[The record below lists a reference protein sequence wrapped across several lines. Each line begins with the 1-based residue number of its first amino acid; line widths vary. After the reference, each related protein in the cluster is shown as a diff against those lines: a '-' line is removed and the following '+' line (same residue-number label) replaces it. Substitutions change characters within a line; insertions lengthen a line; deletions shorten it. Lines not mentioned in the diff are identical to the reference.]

1 MQSPNQVEAQI
12 TRLIREDWGRLVAVL
27 TGFGGDLALAEDC
40 LHDAVVAALQV
51 WPEAGLPKAPDAWLI
66 TTARRKAIDRLRR
79 AQTNARKADTL
90 ALWHW
95 QNAPE
100 AEELQTL
107 PDKRLE
113 LLFTCCH
120 PALDEKSR
128 VALTLR
134 VVGGLTTS
142 EIAAAFL
149 DKQEAMAT
157 RLTRAKKKIAAA
169 GIRFRLPD
177 AEDLPERIEGVLQ
190 VIYLIFNEGHRGSS
204 DQLTRTDLADE
215 AIRLMRI
222 LSVCLPDHLETKGL
236 LALMLLT
243 DARRLARQGP
253 SGEFIPLDEQKRSRW
268 DRGKIREGRRMV
280 EQVLSAGPP
289 GPYALQAAISAL
301 HAESPDFASTDWTQI
316 VALYDLLWKLQP
328 NPVVLVNCAVAQSY
342 ATDPSTALEQ
352 LEATGAGQHLQAYQP
367 YHACRADL
375 LARQGRPQEAVVA
388 YDRAIELTAAPGEA
402 AFLQARR
409 RAAASCAKS
418 RSEALS

>member
-1 MQSPNQVEAQI
+1 MPSQSLAEAQI

-27 TGFGGDLALAEDC
+27 TDFGGNLALAEDC
-40 LHDAVVAALQV
+40 LQDAVVAALQA
-51 WPEAGLPKAPDAWLI
+51 WPTTGLPDAPDAWLI

-79 AQTNARKADTL
+79 ARTKADKADAV

-95 QNAPE
+95 QHAPE

-113 LLFTCCH
+113 LIFTCCH

-134 VVGGLTTS
+134 SVGGLTTA

-149 DKQEAMAT
+149 DKKETMGI

-177 AEDLPERIEGVLQ
+177 PEDLPGRVDGVLK
-190 VIYLIFNEGHRGSS
+190 VLYLIFNEGHRGSS
-204 DQLTRTDLADE
+204 DKLMRTDLAEE
-215 AIRLMRI
+215 AIRLGRI
-222 LSVCLPDHLETKGL
+222 LTTCLPDHLEAKGL

-243 DARRLARQGP
+243 DARRLARKGP
-253 SGEFIPLDEQKRSRW
+253 DGAFIPLEHQARARW
-268 DRGKIREGRRMV
+268 DRGKIHQGKALV
-280 EQVLSAGPP
+280 EQVLKAGPP
-289 GPYALQAAISAL
+289 GAYALQAAISAL
-301 HAESPDFASTDWTQI
+301 HVEAPDFASTDWTQI

-328 NPVVLVNCAVAQSY
+328 NPVILVNCAVAQSY
-342 ATDPSTALEQ
+342 ATDASTALKQ

-375 LARQGRPQEAVVA
+375 LARQGRLEEAKSA
-388 YDRAIELTAAPGEA
+388 YDRAIALTEAPEEV
-402 AFLQARR
+402 AFLKARK
-409 RAAASCAKS
+409 AVCSFV
-418 RSEALS
+418 E

>member
-1 MQSPNQVEAQI
+1 MQSPNQVEALI

-79 AQTNARKADTL
+79 AKNSEGKADAL

-107 PDKRLE
+107 PDRRLE
-113 LLFTCCH
+113 LIFTCCH

-149 DKQEAMAT
+149 DKQDAMAA

-177 AEDLPERIEGVLQ
+177 AEDLPERIDGVLQ

-204 DQLTRTDLADE
+204 DQLTRTDLAEE
-215 AIRLMRI
+215 AIRLVRI
-222 LSVCLPDHLETKGL
+222 LSTCLPDHLETKGL

-243 DARRLARQGP
+243 DARRLARKGP
-253 SGEFIPLDEQKRSRW
+253 SGAFIPLAEQKRSRW
-268 DRGKIREGRRMV
+268 DRGKIREGKLLV
-280 EQVLSAGPP
+280 EQVLGAGSL
-289 GPYALQAAISAL
+289 GAYALQAAISAL
-301 HAESPDFASTDWTQI
+301 HAEAPDFASTDWTLI

-375 LARQGRPQEAVVA
+375 LARQGRSEEAIVA
-388 YDRAIELTAAPGEA
+388 YDRAIMLTGAPEEV

-409 RAAASCAKS
+409 KAATAFGQPSS
-418 RSEALS
+418 